1 MTLKKT
7 VVSAIIIFALA
18 FAGGCKKKV
27 PVAAAPPPPQAP
39 VVEPAKPS
47 PPTIAVFM
55 TDPSRIERGQTAELR
70 WQVRDA
76 TQIEINQGIGTVAA
90 SGRRQIGPGES
101 TSANATL
108 SVTMPPPPPLP
119 QPPTPAA
126 KPTITERL
134 ATEVDDAFFDCDRSD
149 LREDARA
156 AITKD
161 ASALKLILDDFPGAR
176 VIIEGHCDERGSAEY
191 NIGLGDRRASSA
203 MDFLTQL
210 GVSGERL
217 LKISYG
223 KERLQCTDSNET
235 CWQKNRRVHFVPE
248 KSRRNLSRARPTNLS
263 GKERRHR
270 GTDDEQTSGS
280 VATAGPHCRPEN
292 ARPITEK
299 EKSL

>member
-1 MTLKKT
+1 MTLRKT
-7 VVSAIIIFALA
+7 VVWVISIFVLA

-76 TQIEINQGIGTVAA
+76 TQIEINQGIGTVVA

-101 TSANATL
+101 TTYTLAAKGPGGEASANATL
-108 SVTMPPPPPLP
+108 SVTLPPPLP
-119 QPPTPAA
+119 PPQPTAPAA

-134 ATEVDDAFFDCDRSD
+134 ATEVDDAFFDFDKSD

-161 ASALKLILDDFPGAR
+161 ARALKLILDDFPGAT

-223 KERLQCTDSNET
+223 KERPQCTDSNET
-235 CWQKNRRVHFVPE
+235 CWQKNRRVHFVPGE
-248 KSRRNLSRARPTNLS
+248 EQKKSVTSQTGESARDQASAP
-263 GKERRHR
+263 R
-270 GTDDEQTSGS
+270 D
-280 VATAGPHCRPEN
+280 
-292 ARPITEK
+292 
-299 EKSL
+299 